1 MDFTKLNS
9 LPQIRGAGWFL
20 HVAEQSTQNNVLSFF
35 TGGIPQA
42 LLQMF
47 SEPRLMSSV
56 YAILSSDSLI
66 KGDDP
71 AIEAHV
77 FCQRYGYEKST
88 SVKLFMDAFV
98 CLTIYRRQLERGDDV
113 DVAGNKA
120 YIFLQAI
127 LGEAKGMYRGNKLR
141 MSETTATAIAEV
153 LDEVYKGSKIPVK
166 TN

>member
-1 MDFTKLNS
+1 MDFANLKS
-9 LPQIRGAGWFL
+9 LPQIRAAGWFL
-20 HVAEQSTQNNVLSFF
+20 HVAERGERGSISSFF
-35 TGGIPQA
+35 NGGIPTA
-42 LLQMF
+42 LFQMF
-47 SEPRLMSSV
+47 TEPRLMSSV
-56 YAILSSDSLI
+56 YSILSNDDDI

-71 AIEAHV
+71 VIEAHV

-141 MSETTATAIAEV
+141 MSETTAIAIAEV